1 MPLGVNNA
9 QAVLLDGKVYV
20 GGRYTHK
27 DEDRHAVLIYI
38 PEGDEWSRLPQ
49 SPVRWFAMASV
60 NHQLVL
66 AGGQEGNSDKTTI
79 LTVWDSTSRSWTH
92 PYPPVPTVQSCA
104 TAVGYQHFLVVVG
117 PGNLSGP
124 SPAAVEILDTSSS
137 QWFAA
142 RPLLSACDSMA
153 SALLGNTLYLIG
165 GISDFL
171 SPTTQVFSTSVPRL
185 ISQAVQSHRSYNA
198 PSSVRPAAVPMWE
211 NLSDTPLLYSTVLAY
226 SDSLLAVG
234 GMDEMGEY
242 CSSVHIYDP
251 AGSEWVKVGDLP
263 VWRSRLTCVV
273 LSSGELLVSGGR
285 NEQDVYSNEVYKF
298 NF

>member
-20 GGRYTHK
+20 GGGYTHK
-27 DEDRHAVLIYI
+27 DEDRNAVLIYT
-38 PEGDEWSRLPQ
+38 PKGDEWSRLPQ
-49 SPVRWFAMASV
+49 CPVRWFAMASV

-66 AGGQEGNSDKTTI
+66 AGGQVGKTTI

-117 PGNLSGP
+117 PGSDSTLSGP

-137 QWFAA
+137 EWHAA
-142 RPLLSACDSMA
+142 HPLLSACDSMA
-153 SALLGNTLYLIG
+153 SALLGDTLYLIG

-171 SPTTQVFSTSVPRL
+171 SPTTQVFSTSLPTL
-185 ISQAVQSHRSYNA
+185 ISQAVQSHRSYIA

-263 VWRSRLTCVV
+263 VRRSRLTCVV